1 MLMHFSPQPALPVQA
16 EVDVKISGFQCNLIM
31 SRIKPLIRINSDK
44 KKPPVVN
51 ESPQQE
57 KAPKEKLA
65 LAWACTLSAP
75 DLTIVVHSLDD
86 VPLYHVSI
94 KYLMDAVPYC
104 SVLVGRLVAC
114 TVLLIYLILV
124 VAFLFITHLHSAEII
139 IFSIHVLNT
148 TEILIALV

>member
-1 MLMHFSPQPALPVQA
+1 MLMHFFPQPALPVQA

-31 SRIKPLIRINSDK
+31 SRIKPLIRIKSDK
-44 KKPPVVN
+44 KKPPVVH

-75 DLTIVVHSLDD
+75 DLTIVLHSLDD

-104 SVLVGRLVAC
+104 SSWTFSCMHCVTHTLDFSSGITR
-114 TVLLIYLILV
+114 
-124 VAFLFITHLHSAEII
+124 THLHSAEIF
-139 IFSIHVLNT
+139 IFNIHVLNHT
-148 TEILIALV
+148 GILIALV